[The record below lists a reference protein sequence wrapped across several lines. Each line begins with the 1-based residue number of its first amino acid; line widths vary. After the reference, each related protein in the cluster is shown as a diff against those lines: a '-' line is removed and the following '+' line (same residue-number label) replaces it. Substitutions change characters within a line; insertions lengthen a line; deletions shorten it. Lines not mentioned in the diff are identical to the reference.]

1 MLHIMRFFI
10 ENAINGHWNTKHFL
24 TETLSFKICGTAM
37 GVGPMLAQRRQYRP
51 DIGDYNG
58 PNLII
63 ANLYTYY
70 NNNSNEII
78 ECNK

>member
-1 MLHIMRFFI
+1 
-10 ENAINGHWNTKHFL
+10 
-24 TETLSFKICGTAM
+24 M
-37 GVGPMLAQRRQYRP
+37 GVGPMLDQRRQYRP

-58 PNLII
+58 PNLMI
-63 ANLYTYY
+63 ANLYTYH